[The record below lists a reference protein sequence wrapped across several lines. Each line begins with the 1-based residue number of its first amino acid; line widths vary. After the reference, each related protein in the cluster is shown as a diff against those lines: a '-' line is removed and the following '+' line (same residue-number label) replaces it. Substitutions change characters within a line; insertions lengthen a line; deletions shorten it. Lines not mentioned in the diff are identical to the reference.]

1 VSHLLQGTPAQFAA
15 RTHWSFR
22 VTFSP
27 PHSVLGPAVG
37 GFAAQAFNWRWPL
50 YELAWISVFTLVLLI
65 FLLPETSADTILL
78 KRAARLRKLTGD
90 DRLMSQSEIEQA
102 KLSWGDVLTESLV
115 RPFQMLLEPEIAYLD
130 LYVAVV
136 YSIFYL
142 WFE

>member
-1 VSHLLQGTPAQFAA
+1 
-15 RTHWSFR
+15 
-22 VTFSP
+22 
-27 PHSVLGPAVG
+27 
-37 GFAAQAFNWRWPL
+37 
-50 YELAWISVFTLVLLI
+50 
-65 FLLPETSADTILL
+65 
-78 KRAARLRKLTGD
+78 
-90 DRLMSQSEIEQA
+90 MSQSEIEQA